1 MNTAELKELWGYLH
15 EHPEISWE
23 EEETTAYLMDF
34 FKTKGLHPVAFQ
46 SIPGFYVEI
55 GQGKP
60 VIAVRADMDAL
71 LQEVDFEMQANH
83 SCGHDAHM
91 AIVTA
96 VIIRLSQKANKFTGT
111 LRAIFQPAEEKGGG
125 AINVVEEGI
134 TDDID
139 YLYGVH
145 LRPENEL
152 TFPQCAPAINH
163 GACVFLWGK
172 ITGADHHGARPQEG
186 VNAIEIAYSILQHMQ
201 QIHTTPMV
209 PASVKMTHIQ
219 AGGANINVI
228 PGSATFGI
236 DMRAQ
241 SNEVM
246 DVLKQRIDEICESV
260 SELYGCSIELQMDDE
275 VPAAVIHPETE
286 SHMKRAI
293 TDVLGKD
300 QSASAITTS
309 GSDDFHFYTLL
320 KPRIK
325 ATMLALG
332 ADVTPGL
339 HHPEMTFNHDALE
352 NGAAVLMEVCQS
364 HLLTDSP

>member
-1 MNTAELKELWGYLH
+1 MKKLWHYLH
-15 EHPEISWE
+15 EHPEKSWE
-23 EEETTAYLMDF
+23 EEETTKYLMEF
-34 FKTKGLHPVAFQ
+34 FATRDLNPVAFQ

-55 GQGKP
+55 GAGSP
-60 VIAVRADMDAL
+60 VVAIRADMDAL
-71 LQEVDFEMQANH
+71 FQEVNLEMQANH

-91 AIVTA
+91 TIVTA
-96 VIIRLSQKANKFTGT
+96 VMLRLVQEADKFTGT

-125 AINVVEEGI
+125 AIKVVEAGI
-134 TDDID
+134 ADDID

-145 LRPENEL
+145 VRPENEL
-152 TFPQCAPAINH
+152 VFPKCAPAIDH

-172 ITGADHHGARPQEG
+172 ITGDDHHGARPQEG
-186 VNAIEIAYSILQHMQ
+186 VNAIEVAYHILQHIQ

-209 PASVKMTHIQ
+209 PASVKMTYLQ

-246 DVLKQRIDEICESV
+246 DILKQRVDEISETV
-260 SELYGCSIELQMDDE
+260 SRLYGCSIELQMDDE
-275 VPAAVIHPETE
+275 VPAAVIHPEAE
-286 SHMKRAI
+286 ERLKQAI
-293 TDVLGKD
+293 MNVLGEI
-300 QSASAITTS
+300 QTAPAITTS

-320 KPRIK
+320 KPHIK

-339 HHPEMTFNHDALE
+339 HHPEMTFHHDALE
-352 NGAAVLMEVCQS
+352 NGTAILMEVCRS
-364 HLLTDSP
+364 HLLTD